1 MSKESVVTP
10 ERFEHAL
17 TYADYVAGVAVNR
30 DQFEHYYQTVRLT
43 DDDVAFFRQAA
54 ARPSG
59 PAELLAIAEA
69 WCPDVFRGLPVFAR
83 IAEASNMTLR
93 VVLRDENPDIMDEF
107 LLNGTARAIPVAV
120 FYTKDHR
127 YIAHWIERPAVA
139 HAEIARVKAEFS
151 THHPTVD
158 LKTADRCRQ
167 TGSDF
172 VLRRAAAAALCRMAG
187 RNHPRDSRA
196 AGVGAGACRRSTP
209 HGAGPMSPT
218 IPIVYTIRGCD
229 ACVKLLE
236 KWNKE
241 GIEYE
246 ERRAELSQATMD
258 EARRYGDAVPI
269 VVWPDG
275 RVEQGFAGHIGCYI
289 I

>member
-151 THHPTVD
+151 KHHPTVD
-158 LKTADRCRQ
+158 LKTAAGADRQ
-167 TGSDF
+167 
-172 VLRRAAAAALCRMAG
+172 ALISFFDARLPQHYVAWQAETIREIRELLASALEPAAG
-187 RNHPRDSRA
+187 RPLT
-196 AGVGAGACRRSTP
+196 VP
-209 HGAGPMSPT
+209 
-218 IPIVYTIRGCD
+218 
-229 ACVKLLE
+229 
-236 KWNKE
+236 
-241 GIEYE
+241 
-246 ERRAELSQATMD
+246 
-258 EARRYGDAVPI
+258 AR
-269 VVWPDG
+269 
-275 RVEQGFAGHIGCYI
+275 
-289 I
+289 